1 METTNYML
9 VVPGLSFTIGDL
21 IEVEIK
27 DADGNWNLTRG
38 RITNDVNNAMLI
50 TILEVDENGN
60 LNFDAG
66 GFTSFH
72 LKDLEMRNS
81 KVLEKGPWHNLICGE
96 D

>member
-1 METTNYML
+1 MMQEIPNS
-9 VVPGLSFTIGDL
+9 SFTIGDL

-27 DADGNWNLTRG
+27 NADNNWDFVRG

-60 LNFDAG
+60 LNFNAG

-72 LKDLEMRNS
+72 LNDLEMRNS
-81 KVLEKGPWHNLICGE
+81 KILERGPWHNIICGE

>member
-1 METTNYML
+1 METTGYMQ
-9 VVPGLSFTIGDL
+9 VIPNSSFTVGDL

-27 DADGNWNLTRG
+27 NADGNWDLVRG
-38 RITNDVNNAMLI
+38 RITNSVDNAMSI
-50 TILEVDENGN
+50 TIIEVDENGN
-60 LNFDAG
+60 LNFGAG

-81 KVLEKGPWHNLICGE
+81 KVLERGPWHKLICGE

>member
-9 VVPGLSFTIGDL
+9 VVPGSSFTIGDL

-66 GFTSFH
+66 GFT
-72 LKDLEMRNS
+72 
-81 KVLEKGPWHNLICGE
+81 
-96 D
+96 

>member
-1 METTNYML
+1 METTGYMK
-9 VVPGLSFTIGDL
+9 VVPKSSFTIGDL

-38 RITNDVNNAMLI
+38 RITNDVNNDMLI

-66 GFTSFH
+66 GFTSFY
-72 LKDLEMRNS
+72 LCDLEMRYS
-81 KVLEKGPWHNLICGE
+81 RVLERGPWHKLIYGE

>member
-1 METTNYML
+1 MMQEIPNS
-9 VVPGLSFTIGDL
+9 SFAVGDL

-27 DADGNWNLTRG
+27 NADGNWNLVRG

-72 LKDLEMRNS
+72 LKDLEMKNS
-81 KVLEKGPWHNLICGE
+81 KVLERGPWHKFICGE

>member
-1 METTNYML
+1 MMQEIPNS
-9 VVPGLSFTIGDL
+9 SFTVGDL

-38 RITNDVNNAMLI
+38 RITNDVNNDMII

-60 LNFDAG
+60 LNFNAG

-72 LKDLEMRNS
+72 LNDLEMRNS
-81 KVLEKGPWHNLICGE
+81 KILERGPWHNIICGE

>member
-1 METTNYML
+1 METTNYMQ
-9 VVPGLSFTIGDL
+9 VVPNSSFTIGDL

-27 DADGNWNLTRG
+27 NADGNWGLVRG
-38 RITNDVNNAMLI
+38 RITNSVDNAMSI

-72 LKDLEMRNS
+72 LNDLEMRNS
-81 KVLEKGPWHNLICGE
+81 KVLERGPWHKFICGE

>member
-1 METTNYML
+1 METTDYMQEI
-9 VVPGLSFTIGDL
+9 PNSSFTVGDL

-27 DADGNWNLTRG
+27 DADGNWNLMRG

-72 LKDLEMRNS
+72 LNDLEMRNS
-81 KVLEKGPWHNLICGE
+81 KILERGPWHNIICGE

>member
-9 VVPGLSFTIGDL
+9 VVPSSSFTIGDL

-60 LNFDAG
+60 LNFSAG
-66 GFTSFH
+66 GFTSFY
-72 LKDLEMRNS
+72 LCDLEMRYP
-81 KVLEKGPWHNLICGE
+81 KVLERGPWHKLIYGE

>member
-1 METTNYML
+1 MMQEIPNS
-9 VVPGLSFTIGDL
+9 SFTVGDL

-27 DADGNWNLTRG
+27 DADGNWNLMRG
-38 RITNDVNNAMLI
+38 RITNDVNNDMLI
-50 TILEVDENGN
+50 TILEVDEGN

-72 LKDLEMRNS
+72 LNDLEMRNS
-81 KVLEKGPWHNLICGE
+81 KILERGPWHKLICGE

>member
-1 METTNYML
+1 MMQEIPNS
-9 VVPGLSFTIGDL
+9 SFTVGDL

-27 DADGNWNLTRG
+27 DVDGNWNLVRG
-38 RITNDVNNAMLI
+38 RITNSVDNAMSI

-60 LNFDAG
+60 LNFNAG

-72 LKDLEMRNS
+72 LNDLEMRNS
-81 KVLEKGPWHNLICGE
+81 KILERGPWHNIICGE

>member
-9 VVPGLSFTIGDL
+9 VVPSSSFTIGDL

-38 RITNDVNNAMLI
+38 RVTNDVNNAMLI

-81 KVLEKGPWHNLICGE
+81 KVLEKGPWHNFICGE

>member
-1 METTNYML
+1 MMQEIPNS
-9 VVPGLSFTIGDL
+9 SFTIGDL

-27 DADGNWNLTRG
+27 DADGNWNLMRG

>member
-1 METTNYML
+1 MESVNFFQ
-9 VVPGLSFTIGDL
+9 VVPGSSFTIGDL

-27 DADGNWNLTRG
+27 NADGDWDLVRG
-38 RITNDVNNAMLI
+38 RITNSVDNAMSI
-50 TILEVDENGN
+50 TIIEVDENGN

-81 KVLEKGPWHNLICGE
+81 KVLERGPWHKLICGE

>member
-9 VVPGLSFTIGDL
+9 VVPGLLFTIGDL

>member
-1 METTNYML
+1 METTDFMQEIPNS
-9 VVPGLSFTIGDL
+9 SFTIGDL

-27 DADGNWNLTRG
+27 NAKGLWDLVKG

-60 LNFDAG
+60 LNFNAG

-72 LKDLEMRNS
+72 LKNLEMRNV
-81 KVLEKGPWHNLICGE
+81 KILEKGPWHKFICGE

>member
-9 VVPGLSFTIGDL
+9 VVPGSSFTVGDL

-81 KVLEKGPWHNLICGE
+81 KVLEKGPWHKLICGE

>member
-9 VVPGLSFTIGDL
+9 VVPGSSFTIGDL

-50 TILEVDENGN
+50 TILEVDESGN

>member
-9 VVPGLSFTIGDL
+9 VVPGSSFTIGDL

>member
-1 METTNYML
+1 METTDYIQVIPNS
-9 VVPGLSFTIGDL
+9 SFTIGDL

-27 DADGNWNLTRG
+27 NADGNWDLARG
-38 RITNDVNNAMLI
+38 RITNSVDNAMSI
-50 TILEVDENGN
+50 TIIEVDENGN

-81 KVLEKGPWHNLICGE
+81 KVLERGPWHKLICGE

>member
-9 VVPGLSFTIGDL
+9 VVPGSSFTIGDL

-60 LNFDAG
+60 SNFDAG

-81 KVLEKGPWHNLICGE
+81 KVLEKGPWHKLICGE